1 MDSPFIFD
9 KSVTGRSFAGR
20 RSDCNSLAGIVTHGQ
35 NAVIWGPPKSGKMSV
50 VRQTLLNLKTSGHNP
65 ILCEVDLM
73 NVRKPELFLRRF
85 AGSVI
90 KAVATAPE
98 EMAEISSTYL
108 GGTSLVFDE
117 GLYLETGQ
125 LFQGSFPLSQE
136 ECREII
142 ELPYRMA
149 GLRNNDV
156 IVVLREFQNIDS
168 EEGEKLFRTMQDVM
182 LRHKDAPAP
191 FCSFVLIGSRANAME
206 SIFRRRKFFW
216 NIVER
221 IELSD
226 PTPYELSEYVMRGF
240 TLGGKVIDKD
250 QIQGVCNLFRNSLWH
265 INHFFFICDC
275 LSKGYINENTF
286 RDALS
291 CLISVHEPEFQRIVD
306 DLTSF
311 QIRLLRAVI
320 DGVVKFSTT
329 EVIEKYALNSSANVK
344 RLKDALMKKEVLR
357 FNDKDEPEILDPLF
371 EYWLRQFYFGDSGK

>member
-50 VRQTLLNLKTSGHNP
+50 VRQTLFNLKTSGHNP

-136 ECREII
+136 E
-142 ELPYRMA
+142 
-149 GLRNNDV
+149 
-156 IVVLREFQNIDS
+156 
-168 EEGEKLFRTMQDVM
+168 
-182 LRHKDAPAP
+182 
-191 FCSFVLIGSRANAME
+191 
-206 SIFRRRKFFW
+206 
-216 NIVER
+216 
-221 IELSD
+221 
-226 PTPYELSEYVMRGF
+226 
-240 TLGGKVIDKD
+240 
-250 QIQGVCNLFRNSLWH
+250 
-265 INHFFFICDC
+265 
-275 LSKGYINENTF
+275 
-286 RDALS
+286 
-291 CLISVHEPEFQRIVD
+291 
-306 DLTSF
+306 
-311 QIRLLRAVI
+311 
-320 DGVVKFSTT
+320 
-329 EVIEKYALNSSANVK
+329 
-344 RLKDALMKKEVLR
+344 
-357 FNDKDEPEILDPLF
+357 
-371 EYWLRQFYFGDSGK
+371 